1 MTCGGVKEELFDGGT
16 ANGVVGNADAMM
28 GNDVGAKGITEEIS
42 WDSVAAYKWSSGKLD
57 KKKKINNNVEEYFWL
72 MKELMML

>member
-42 WDSVAAYKWSSGKLD
+42 
-57 KKKKINNNVEEYFWL
+57 
-72 MKELMML
+72 